1 MNLATRV
8 IQTEHE
14 FEGAAEGRAARK
26 PATPGASRR
35 QGAGRLEPTG
45 CLGGDRKS
53 VQERHTMPV
62 LRLSRPAISPRELQT
77 HLALLSANQQ
87 NTRNLSE
94 STGQLFSYT
103 EYG

>member
-1 MNLATRV
+1 
-8 IQTEHE
+8 
-14 FEGAAEGRAARK
+14 
-26 PATPGASRR
+26 
-35 QGAGRLEPTG
+35 
-45 CLGGDRKS
+45 
-53 VQERHTMPV
+53 MPV